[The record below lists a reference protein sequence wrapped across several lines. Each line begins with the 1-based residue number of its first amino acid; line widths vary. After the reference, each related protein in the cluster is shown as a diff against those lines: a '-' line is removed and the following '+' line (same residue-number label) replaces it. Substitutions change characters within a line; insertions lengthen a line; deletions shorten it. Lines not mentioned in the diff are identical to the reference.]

1 MSSMTDNI
9 RTPISGIYYLKLNG
23 VTVYI
28 GKSTNLYT
36 RIKHHKKEGVK
47 TFDEAVL
54 YAIED
59 EGIIN
64 LTEVALIVSL
74 NPKYNKDCVVTT
86 PTIVQAPNIEKIA
99 TTIST
104 IQYKDINVT
113 VSDNRFPTQG
123 QKMYDT
129 GLVKLL
135 KVLSN
140 TEVLRLVQMHET
152 TAIVGKHN
160 LLQIPFKDATP
171 DMNPSTR
178 SKLKKKLI
186 EVGVIH
192 EFGKNKIMLNP
203 YMFLPRKDKNI
214 QNSQYMTQ
222 RLWKYIVED
231 ADSYVDGLNEFQDEI
246 LPGTRRR
253 NSKKIIIQGN
263 LYNKPKEME

>member
-1 MSSMTDNI
+1 MSI
-9 RTPISGIYYLKLNG
+9 I
-23 VTVYI
+23 TVA
-28 GKSTNLYT
+28 NLETGET
-36 RIKHHKKEGVK
+36 RDHEIEIKQG
-47 TFDEAVL
+47 
-54 YAIED
+54 
-59 EGIIN
+59 G
-64 LTEVALIVSL
+64 
-74 NPKYNKDCVVTT
+74 
-86 PTIVQAPNIEKIA
+86 
-99 TTIST
+99 
-104 IQYKDINVT
+104 
-113 VSDNRFPTQG
+113 DNRFPTQG

-140 TEVLRLVQMHET
+140 TEILRLVQMHET

-178 SKLKKKLI
+178 SKLKKKLV
-186 EVGVIH
+186 EVGVIY

-214 QNSQYMTQ
+214 QNSQFMTQ

-246 LPGTRRR
+246 LPGTRR
-253 NSKKIIIQGN
+253 NSKKILIQGN
-263 LYNKPKEME
+263 LYNKPLSNN